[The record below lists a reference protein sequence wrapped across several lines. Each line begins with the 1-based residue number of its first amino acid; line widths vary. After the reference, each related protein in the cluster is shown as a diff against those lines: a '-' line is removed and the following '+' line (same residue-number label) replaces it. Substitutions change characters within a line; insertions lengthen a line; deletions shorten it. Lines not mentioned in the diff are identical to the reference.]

1 MKKVLSIILL
11 CAIAMTVSAQKASG
25 KKAAVKEPDPN
36 FYIFLCFGQSNME
49 GAARPEAQDL
59 KSPGPR
65 FLWMPAVD
73 YPATETMPERKMGE
87 WYEAIPPLCRPNTG
101 LTPADWFGR
110 TLVESLPENI
120 KIGVIHV
127 AIGGIDIKG
136 FLPDSIDNYVKT
148 KAPGWMKG
156 MLAAYDNNPYERLV
170 TLAKKAQ
177 KDGVIK
183 GILMHQGETN
193 TGDPKWAGMVQQV
206 YDHLCSDLQLKP
218 EDVNLYAGNIVQ
230 AGGKGVCIGC
240 KKQIDELPQ
249 TLHTAQVISSD
260 DCTNGPDRLHFDA
273 AGYRELGCRYG
284 EAVARF
290 LGYEPKRPYIEMPK
304 RIEAPADAIIA
315 ETTIPGNEY
324 PKVDKEGRAY
334 FRISAPEAR
343 KVVVD
348 ICSKK
353 YDMQPDGKG
362 NFMAVTDPLV
372 PGFHYYF
379 MNIGGV
385 NFIDPAT
392 ETFFGCNRESGGI
405 EIPEGS
411 EGDYY
416 RPQAGVP
423 TGEVRSFYYYAE
435 STKEWRHAMVY
446 TPAEYDAKK
455 NAKKRYPVLYLQ
467 HGMGEDETGWSKQ
480 GHMQHI
486 MDNAIAK
493 GEAVPMIVV
502 MESGDIKAPFQGGDN
517 RQGMSTYGNSFYQ
530 VLLNDLIPTID
541 AKFRT
546 LTDREHRA
554 MAGLSWGGHQTF
566 DVVLTNMDKFSYMGT
581 FSGAIFGLDLKTAY
595 DGVFTNPEAFN
606 KQIHCLF
613 MMSGTEGMD
622 KMFGTK
628 KMVEDLNQM
637 GINAHYYESTGTDH
651 EWLTWRRGLKQFIP
665 YLFK

>member
-1 MKKVLSIILL
+1 MMKKMM
-11 CAIAMTVSAQKASG
+11 IAAVMGLVSLTANAQK
-25 KKAAVKEPDPN
+25 PDPN

-49 GAARPEAQDL
+49 GAAKPEAQDL

-73 YPATETMPERKMGE
+73 YPATDTQPARKMGE
-87 WYEAIPPLCRPNTG
+87 WCEAIPPLCRPNTG

-110 TLVESLPENI
+110 TLVTSLPENI

-136 FLPDSIDNYVKT
+136 FLPDSIKDYIK
-148 KAPGWMKG
+148 KAPGWMIP
-156 MLAAYDNNPYERLV
+156 MLEAYNNNPYERLV

-193 TGDPKWAGMVQQV
+193 TGDPKWAGMVKQV
-206 YDHLCSDLQLKP
+206 YDNLCSDLKLKP
-218 EDVNLYAGNIVQ
+218 EEVNLYAGNIVQ
-230 AGGKGVCIGC
+230 AGGQGVCIGC
-240 KKQIDELPQ
+240 KKQIDELPN
-249 TLHTAQVISSD
+249 TLHTTQVISSD
-260 DCTNGPDRLHFDA
+260 DCSNGPDRLHFDA

-284 EAVARF
+284 EAVARH
-290 LGYEPKRPYIEMPK
+290 LGFEPKRPYIEMPK
-304 RIEAPADAIIA
+304 KIEVPADAFLA
-315 ETTIPGNEY
+315 ETTIPGNEF
-324 PKVDKEGRAY
+324 PKVDKENRAY
-334 FRISAPEAR
+334 FYLQAPEAR
-343 KVVVD
+343 KVIVD
-348 ICSKK
+348 ICGKK
-353 YDMQPDGKG
+353 YDMQSDGKG
-362 NFMAVTDPLV
+362 GWMGMTDPLV

-405 EIPEGS
+405 EIPEGA

-423 TGEVRSFYYYAE
+423 TGEVRSFYYFAE

-446 TPAEYDAKK
+446 TPAEYDLKK
-455 NAKKRYPVLYLQ
+455 YAKKRYPVLYLQ

-486 MDNAIAK
+486 MDNAIAS

-502 MESGDIKAPFQGGDN
+502 MESGDIKAPFRGGDN
-517 RQGMSTYGNSFYQ
+517 RQGMSTYGNSFYE
-530 VLLNDLIPTID
+530 VMINDLIPTID
-541 AKFRT
+541 QKFRT
-546 LTDREHRA
+546 LTDRDHRA

-566 DVVLTNMDKFSYMGT
+566 DIVLNNMDKFSYMGT
-581 FSGAIFGLDLKTAY
+581 FSGAIFGLDLQTAY
-595 DGVFTNPEAFN
+595 DGVFTRADAFN
-606 KQIHCLF
+606 KQIHYLF

-628 KMVEDLNQM
+628 KMVDDLNAL
-637 GINAHYYESTGTDH
+637 GIKAEYYESTGTDH
-651 EWLTWRRGLKQFIP
+651 EWLTWRRGLKKFIP
-665 YLFK
+665 HLFK

>member
-1 MKKVLSIILL
+1 MKKFFLLTFVLTALPF
-11 CAIAMTVSAQKASG
+11 AWTR
-25 KKAAVKEPDPN
+25 AAVDPN

-49 GAARPEAQDL
+49 GAAKPEAQDL

-73 YPATETMPERKMGE
+73 YPATENLPARKMGE

-110 TLVESLPENI
+110 TMVESLPKNI

-136 FLPDSIDNYVKT
+136 FLTDSIDNYVKT

-156 MLAAYDNNPYERLV
+156 MLEAYDNNPYKRLV

-193 TGDPKWAGMVQQV
+193 TGDPKWAGMVKQV
-206 YDHLCSDLQLKP
+206 YDNLCSDLNLKP
-218 EDVNLYAGNIVQ
+218 EEVNLYAGNIVQ
-230 AGGKGVCIGC
+230 AGGQGVCIGC
-240 KKQIDELPQ
+240 KKQIDELPN

-284 EAVARF
+284 EAVARH
-290 LGYEPKRPYIEMPK
+290 LGYEPKRPFIEMPK
-304 RIEAPADAIIA
+304 KIEVPADAVIA
-315 ETTIPGNEY
+315 ETTIPGNEF
-324 PKVDKEGRAY
+324 PKVDKEHRAY
-334 FRISAPEAR
+334 FSISAPEAR
-343 KVVVD
+343 KVIVD
-348 ICSKK
+348 ICGKK

-362 NFMAVTDPLV
+362 NWMAVTDPLV

-379 MNIGGV
+379 MEINGV
-385 NFIDPAT
+385 RFVDPAT
-392 ETFFGCNRESGGI
+392 ETFFGCNRQSGGI
-405 EIPEGS
+405 EIPEGD
-411 EGDYY
+411 EGNYY
-416 RPQAGVP
+416 RPQQGVP
-423 TGEVRSFYYYAE
+423 QGQVRSLYYFAK
-435 STKEWRHAMVY
+435 STNEWRHAMVY
-446 TPAEYDAKK
+446 TPADYEKGKK
-455 NAKKRYPVLYLQ
+455 KYPVLYLQ

-486 MDNAIAK
+486 MDNLIAK
-493 GEAVPMIVV
+493 GDAVPMIVV
-502 MESGDIKAPFQGGDN
+502 MESGDIKAPFKGGDN
-517 RQGMSTYGNSFYQ
+517 RQGFSTYGNSFYE
-530 VLLNDLIPTID
+530 VMMNDLIPTID

-546 LTDREHRA
+546 LTDRDHRA

-566 DVVLTNMDKFSYMGT
+566 DVVLNHLDKFAWMGT
-581 FSGAIFGLDLKTAY
+581 FSGAIFGLDVKTAY
-595 DGVFTNPEAFN
+595 NGIFTRPDEFN
-606 KQIHCLF
+606 KKIHYLF

-622 KMFGTK
+622 KMFNTK
-628 KMVEDLNQM
+628 KTVDELNAQ
-637 GINAHYYESTGTDH
+637 GIKAVYYESTGTDH
-651 EWLTWRRGLKQFIP
+651 EWLTWRRGLKEFVP
-665 YLFK
+665 KLFKK